1 MFNISIAIDGT
12 KAAAHGVESCSE
24 ASGWL
29 REAGADW
36 DWDWIL
42 GLQLGCVDG
51 ECSMG
56 KKLIECSVKREKT
69 EMLMQRVGER
79 EVGGRHQNKY
89 GNKT

>member
-1 MFNISIAIDGT
+1 MKVAERGWRGRSFRVESERRLFNISIAIDGT

-36 DWDWIL
+36 DWIL
-42 GLQLGCVDG
+42 GLQLGCVER

-56 KKLIECSVKREKT
+56 KEI
-69 EMLMQRVGER
+69 
-79 EVGGRHQNKY
+79 N
-89 GNKT
+89 

>member
-1 MFNISIAIDGT
+1 MKVIDECRVGGRSFRVESERRLFNISIAIDGT

-42 GLQLGCVDG
+42 GLQLGCVDE

-56 KKLIECSVKREKT
+56 KEI
-69 EMLMQRVGER
+69 
-79 EVGGRHQNKY
+79 N
-89 GNKT
+89 